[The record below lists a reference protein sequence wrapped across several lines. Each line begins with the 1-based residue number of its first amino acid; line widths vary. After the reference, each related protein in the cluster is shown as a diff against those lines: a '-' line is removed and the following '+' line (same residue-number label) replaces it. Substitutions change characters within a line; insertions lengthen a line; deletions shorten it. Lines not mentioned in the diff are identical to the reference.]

1 MINLLLKILFFTFL
15 LTNSNANIDDK
26 INKDLNK
33 SFKKYEKEI
42 QKIQIKISN
51 LKKNQSKD
59 VQKIDLSLQELDKLV
74 NFSKKNLSLDK
85 QDILLDSLNLI
96 DLYIKDISKIIP
108 KEILREVPEN
118 ENDSMNDETLKVMM
132 KLSSSSQS
140 KKLENNMKILDSIK
154 SLEDAGIDINSI
166 NESLKE
172 LDIDNSIPS
181 GEEIASIPKDDFKTD
196 DAGEISPPKYNPLNP
211 NANRLNDF
219 ATVRT
224 LQHYDYSWEK
234 NDYRISVGTPVD
246 EALDVKQAVYDE
258 AIKFGFSEDKANI
271 LASNAYTAYYDMW
284 FHGSEIVEQTR
295 ASGGSWEESDAA
307 LDEWLLDP
315 NNKFNKWA
323 LNFYRMDDPEDEH
336 LPNPEALKDWFSK
349 LGDGEIETYEL
360 SEDRLNKE
368 AMARTVSYLTQDFMP
383 GQGEGEGDPYSE
395 ADEVAEIVKKLA
407 IDRGFSDEEA
417 DILGANA
424 ASTYLDIW
432 LDGTYVMEK
441 ALASGKTY
449 DEADLAVEKWAM
461 NPNNNYTEW
470 FERWGEADSEKD
482 WIPDE
487 STFGAYLDSL
497 KGTEIFKLDPS
508 DTRADLEISMR
519 VYENINYNTDTG
531 EWEGDVF
538 DEAKKVSDAFY
549 ERAIN
554 DFEYSEDDAEKIR
567 RNVWNNYVDTWTEG
581 TYVSESV
588 RYKGGS
594 WEDADAAVEK
604 WYSSSKYKNYWE
616 QNEEAWGITIEEDD
630 QGNIIITKQIVAIK
644 ALYNKNNPALESNS
658 SDNINFSNKSLDEIK
673 ADLEKQYLENDN
685 MTDEIKQKLMDGE
698 LARIADHIFKYQDID
713 LKSLTEN
720 ELKEAIAEAANATGE
735 AIEGTVAGSGQG
747 LNPSTGPQF
756 GPGENDPNQ
765 GNAHEQPPHKACEG
779 DCD

>member
-1 MINLLLKILFFTFL
+1 
-15 LTNSNANIDDK
+15 
-26 INKDLNK
+26 
-33 SFKKYEKEI
+33 
-42 QKIQIKISN
+42 
-51 LKKNQSKD
+51 
-59 VQKIDLSLQELDKLV
+59 
-74 NFSKKNLSLDK
+74 
-85 QDILLDSLNLI
+85 LLDSLNLI
-96 DLYIKDISKIIP
+96 DLYIKDISKLIP
-108 KEILREVPEN
+108 KEIVRKVPEN
-118 ENDSMNDETLKVMM
+118 ENDSMKDETFKTMM
-132 KLSSSSQS
+132 QLTSFS
-140 KKLENNMKILDSIK
+140 KSKQQKKKIKILKSIENLK
-154 SLEDAGIDINSI
+154 DVGVDLSSI
-166 NESLKE
+166 NESFKE
-172 LDIDNSIPS
+172 LEIDNSIPTV
-181 GEEIASIPKDDFKTD
+181 EEITSLTNDKEDLSKTSEIIPPEYKSLD
-196 DAGEISPPKYNPLNP
+196 P
-211 NANRLNDF
+211 NMNRLKDF

-224 LQHYDYSWEK
+224 LQNYDYSWEK
-234 NDYRISVGTPVD
+234 NDYRISVGRPVD

-258 AIKFGFSEDKANI
+258 AIKFGFSEDKANM
-271 LASNAYTAYYDMW
+271 LASNAYSAYYDMW

-295 ASGGSWEESDAA
+295 ASGGSWEESDGA
-307 LDEWLLDP
+307 LDEWLQDP
-315 NNKFNKWA
+315 NNQFNKWA
-323 LNFYRMDDPEDEH
+323 LNFYRMDDPEDKY

-349 LGDGEIETYEL
+349 IGDGKIETYEL

-383 GQGEGEGDPYSE
+383 GQGEGEGNPYSE

-407 IDRGFSDEEA
+407 IDRGFSDAEA

-441 ALASGKTY
+441 ALAAGKTY

-461 NPNNNYTEW
+461 NPNNNYMEW
-470 FERWGEADSEKD
+470 FERWGEADPEKD

-497 KGTEIFKLDPS
+497 KGNEILKFDPS
-508 DTRADLEISMR
+508 ETRADLEISMR
-519 VYENINYNTDTG
+519 VYESINFNTDTG

-554 DFEYSEDDAEKIR
+554 DFKYSKDDAEKIR

-604 WYSSSKYKNYWE
+604 WYSSSKYKNYWK
-616 QNEEAWGITIEEDD
+616 QNEKSWGIIIEEDD
-630 QGNIIITKQIVAIK
+630 EGNIKIIYGIADVKTIVARS
-644 ALYNKNNPALESNS
+644 ATSNVQE
-658 SDNINFSNKSLDEIK
+658 NIEKYSNKSLDEIK
-673 ADLEKQYLENDN
+673 ADLEKKYLEND
-685 MTDEIKQKLMDGE
+685 DIIDDVKQKLIDGE
-698 LARIADHIFKYQDID
+698 LARIADHIFKYQDFD
-713 LKSLTEN
+713 LKSLTEG

-747 LNPSTGPQF
+747 LNPSTGPRF
-756 GPGENDPNQ
+756 GGGENDPDAATCL
-765 GNAHEQPPHKACEG
+765 GCKYVDPEG
-779 DCD
+779 D

>member
-1 MINLLLKILFFTFL
+1 MRNLLFKILFFVFL
-15 LTNSNANIDDK
+15 LTNSYANIDEK

-42 QKIQIKISN
+42 QKIQKKISN

-59 VQKIDLSLQELDKLV
+59 IQKIDLSLQELDRLV
-74 NFSKKNLSLDK
+74 NFSKNNLSLEK

-96 DLYIKDISKIIP
+96 DLYIKDISKLIP
-108 KEILREVPEN
+108 KEIVRKVPEN
-118 ENDSMNDETLKVMM
+118 ENDSMKDETFKTMM
-132 KLSSSSQS
+132 QLTSFS
-140 KKLENNMKILDSIK
+140 KSKQQKKKIKILKSIENLK
-154 SLEDAGIDINSI
+154 DVGVDLSSI
-166 NESLKE
+166 NESFKE
-172 LDIDNSIPS
+172 LEIDNSIPTV
-181 GEEIASIPKDDFKTD
+181 EEITSLTNDKEDLSKTSEIIPPEYKSLD
-196 DAGEISPPKYNPLNP
+196 P
-211 NANRLNDF
+211 NMNRLKDF

-224 LQHYDYSWEK
+224 LQNYDYSWEK
-234 NDYRISVGTPVD
+234 NDYRISVGRPVD

-258 AIKFGFSEDKANI
+258 AIKFGFSEDKANM
-271 LASNAYTAYYDMW
+271 LASNAYSAYYDMW

-295 ASGGSWEESDAA
+295 ASGGSWEESDGA
-307 LDEWLLDP
+307 LDEWLQDP
-315 NNKFNKWA
+315 NNQFNKWA
-323 LNFYRMDDPEDEH
+323 LNFYRMDDPEDKY

-349 LGDGEIETYEL
+349 IGDSQIETYEL

-383 GQGEGEGDPYSE
+383 GQGEGEGNPYSE

-407 IDRGFSDEEA
+407 IDRGFSDAEA

-441 ALASGKTY
+441 ALAAGKTY

-461 NPNNNYTEW
+461 NPNNNYMEW
-470 FERWGEADSEKD
+470 FERWGEADPEKD

-497 KGTEIFKLDPS
+497 KGSEILKFDPS
-508 DTRADLEISMR
+508 ETRADLEISMR
-519 VYENINYNTDTG
+519 VYESINYNTDTG

-538 DEAKKVSDAFY
+538 DEANKVSDAFY

-554 DFEYSEDDAEKIR
+554 DFKYSKDDAEKIR

-604 WYSSSKYKNYWE
+604 WYSSSKYKDYWK
-616 QNEEAWGITIEEDD
+616 QNEKSWGITIEEDD
-630 QGNIIITKQIVAIK
+630 EGNIKIIYGIADVKTIVARS
-644 ALYNKNNPALESNS
+644 ATSNVQE
-658 SDNINFSNKSLDEIK
+658 NIEKYSNKSLEDIK
-673 ADLEKQYLENDN
+673 ADLEKKYLEND
-685 MTDEIKQKLMDGE
+685 DIIDDVKQKLIDGE
-698 LARIADHIFKYQDID
+698 LARIADHIFKYQDFD
-713 LKSLTEN
+713 LKSLAEE
-720 ELKEAIAEAANATGE
+720 ELKEAIAETANATGE

-747 LNPSTGPQF
+747 LNPSTGPRF
-756 GPGENDPNQ
+756 GGGENDPDAATCK
-765 GNAHEQPPHKACEG
+765 GCKYVDPEG
-779 DCD
+779 D

>member
-1 MINLLLKILFFTFL
+1 MRNLLFKILFFVFL
-15 LTNSNANIDDK
+15 LTNSYANIDEK

-42 QKIQIKISN
+42 QKIQKKISN

-59 VQKIDLSLQELDKLV
+59 IQKIDLSLQELDKLV
-74 NFSKKNLSLDK
+74 DFSKNNLSLEK
-85 QDILLDSLNLI
+85 EDILLDSLNLI
-96 DLYIKDISKIIP
+96 DLYIKDISKLIP
-108 KEILREVPEN
+108 KEIVRKVPEN
-118 ENDSMNDETLKVMM
+118 ENDSMKDETFKTMM
-132 KLSSSSQS
+132 QLTSFS
-140 KKLENNMKILDSIK
+140 KSKQQKKKIKILKSIENLK
-154 SLEDAGIDINSI
+154 DVGVDLSSI
-166 NESLKE
+166 NESFKE
-172 LDIDNSIPS
+172 LEIDNSIPTV
-181 GEEIASIPKDDFKTD
+181 EEITSLTNDKEDLSKTSEIIPPEYKSLD
-196 DAGEISPPKYNPLNP
+196 P
-211 NANRLNDF
+211 NMNRLKDF

-224 LQHYDYSWEK
+224 LQNYDYSWEK
-234 NDYRISVGTPVD
+234 NDYRISVGRPVD

-258 AIKFGFSEDKANI
+258 AIKFGFSEDKANM
-271 LASNAYTAYYDMW
+271 LASNAYSAYYDMW

-295 ASGGSWEESDAA
+295 ASGGSWEESDGA
-307 LDEWLLDP
+307 LDEWLQDP
-315 NNKFNKWA
+315 NNQFNKWA
-323 LNFYRMDDPEDEH
+323 LNFYRMDDPEDKY

-349 LGDGEIETYEL
+349 IGDSQIETYEL

-383 GQGEGEGDPYSE
+383 GQGEGEGNPYSE

-407 IDRGFSDEEA
+407 IDRGFSDAEA

-441 ALASGKTY
+441 ALAAGKTY

-461 NPNNNYTEW
+461 NPNNNYMEW
-470 FERWGEADSEKD
+470 FERWGEADPEKD

-497 KGTEIFKLDPS
+497 KGSEILKFDPS
-508 DTRADLEISMR
+508 ETRADLEISMR
-519 VYENINYNTDTG
+519 VYESINYNTDTG

-538 DEAKKVSDAFY
+538 DEANKVSDAFY

-554 DFEYSEDDAEKIR
+554 DFKYSKDDAEKIR

-604 WYSSSKYKNYWE
+604 WYSSSKYKDYWK
-616 QNEEAWGITIEEDD
+616 QNEKSWGITIEEDD
-630 QGNIIITKQIVAIK
+630 EGNIKIIYGIADVKTIVARS
-644 ALYNKNNPALESNS
+644 ATSNVQE
-658 SDNINFSNKSLDEIK
+658 NIEKYSNKSLEDIK
-673 ADLEKQYLENDN
+673 ADLEKKYLEND
-685 MTDEIKQKLMDGE
+685 DIIDDVKQKLIDGE
-698 LARIADHIFKYQDID
+698 LARIADHIFKYQDFD
-713 LKSLTEN
+713 LKSLAEE
-720 ELKEAIAEAANATGE
+720 ELKEAIAETANATGE

-747 LNPSTGPQF
+747 LNPSTGPRF
-756 GPGENDPNQ
+756 GGGENDPDAATCK
-765 GNAHEQPPHKACEG
+765 GCKYVDPEG
-779 DCD
+779 D

>member
-1 MINLLLKILFFTFL
+1 MKNLLFQILFFVFL
-15 LTNSNANIDDK
+15 LSNSYANIDDK

-42 QKIQIKISN
+42 KKIQKKISN

-59 VQKIDLSLQELDKLV
+59 IQKIDLSLQELDKLV
-74 NFSKKNLSLDK
+74 DFSKNNLSLEK

-96 DLYIKDISKIIP
+96 DLYIKDISKLIP
-108 KEILREVPEN
+108 KEIVREVPEN
-118 ENDSMNDETLKVMM
+118 ESDSMNDETLKVMM
-132 KLSSSSQS
+132 QLTSSSKS
-140 KKLENNMKILDSIK
+140 KQQKKSINILKSIEN
-154 SLEDAGIDINSI
+154 LEDVGVDLSSI
-166 NESLKE
+166 NESFKKLE
-172 LDIDNSIPS
+172 IDNSIPTV
-181 GEEIASIPKDDFKTD
+181 EEITSLTNDKEDLSKTSEIIPPEYKSLD
-196 DAGEISPPKYNPLNP
+196 P
-211 NANRLNDF
+211 NMNRLKDF

-224 LQHYDYSWEK
+224 LQNYDYSWEK
-234 NDYRISVGTPVD
+234 NDYRISVGRPVD

-271 LASNAYTAYYDMW
+271 LASNAYSAYYDMW

-295 ASGGSWEESDAA
+295 ASGGSWEESDGA
-307 LDEWLLDP
+307 LDEWLQDP
-315 NNKFNKWA
+315 NNQFNKWA
-323 LNFYRMDDPEDEH
+323 LNFYRMDDPEDKY

-349 LGDGEIETYEL
+349 IGDGKIETYEL

-383 GQGEGEGDPYSE
+383 GQGEGEGNPYSE

-407 IDRGFSDEEA
+407 IDRGFSDAEA

-441 ALASGKTY
+441 ALAAGKTY

-461 NPNNNYTEW
+461 NPNNNYMEW
-470 FERWGEADSEKD
+470 FERWGEADPEKD

-497 KGTEIFKLDPS
+497 KGNEILKFDPS
-508 DTRADLEISMR
+508 ETRADLEISMR
-519 VYENINYNTDTG
+519 VYESINFNTDTG

-554 DFEYSEDDAEKIR
+554 DFKYSKDDAEKIR

-604 WYSSSKYKNYWE
+604 WYSSSKYKNYWK
-616 QNEEAWGITIEEDD
+616 QNEKSWGIIIEEDD
-630 QGNIIITKQIVAIK
+630 EGNIKIIYGIADVKTIVARS
-644 ALYNKNNPALESNS
+644 ATSNVQE
-658 SDNINFSNKSLDEIK
+658 NIEKYSNKSLDEIK
-673 ADLEKQYLENDN
+673 ADLEKKYLEND
-685 MTDEIKQKLMDGE
+685 DIIDDVKQKLIDGE
-698 LARIADHIFKYQDID
+698 LARIADHIFKYQDFD
-713 LKSLTEN
+713 LKSLAEE

-747 LNPSTGPQF
+747 LNPSTGPRF
-756 GPGENDPNQ
+756 GGGENDPDAATCL
-765 GNAHEQPPHKACEG
+765 GCKYVDPEG
-779 DCD
+779 D

>member
-1 MINLLLKILFFTFL
+1 MRNLLFKILFFVFL
-15 LTNSNANIDDK
+15 LTNSYANIDEK

-42 QKIQIKISN
+42 QKIQKKISN

-59 VQKIDLSLQELDKLV
+59 IQKIDLSLQELDKLV
-74 NFSKKNLSLDK
+74 DFSKNNLSLEK
-85 QDILLDSLNLI
+85 EDILLDSLNLI
-96 DLYIKDISKIIP
+96 DLYIKDISKLIP
-108 KEILREVPEN
+108 KEIVREVPEN
-118 ENDSMNDETLKVMM
+118 ESDSMNDETLKVMM
-132 KLSSSSQS
+132 QLTSSSKS
-140 KKLENNMKILDSIK
+140 KQQKKSINILKSIEN
-154 SLEDAGIDINSI
+154 LEDVGVDLSSI
-166 NESLKE
+166 NESFKKLE
-172 LDIDNSIPS
+172 IDNSIPTV
-181 GEEIASIPKDDFKTD
+181 EEITSLTNDKEDLSKTSEIIPPEYKSLD
-196 DAGEISPPKYNPLNP
+196 P
-211 NANRLNDF
+211 NMNRLKDF

-224 LQHYDYSWEK
+224 LQNYDYSWEK
-234 NDYRISVGTPVD
+234 NDYRISVGRPVD

-258 AIKFGFSEDKANI
+258 AIKFGFSEDKANM
-271 LASNAYTAYYDMW
+271 LASNAYSAYYDMW

-295 ASGGSWEESDAA
+295 ASGGSWEESDGA
-307 LDEWLLDP
+307 LDEWLQDP
-315 NNKFNKWA
+315 NNQFNKWA
-323 LNFYRMDDPEDEH
+323 LNFYRMDDPEDKY

-349 LGDGEIETYEL
+349 IGDGKIETYEL

-383 GQGEGEGDPYSE
+383 GQGEGEENPYSE

-407 IDRGFSDEEA
+407 IDRGFSDAEA

-441 ALASGKTY
+441 ALAAGKTY

-461 NPNNNYTEW
+461 NPNNNYMEW
-470 FERWGEADSEKD
+470 FERWGEADPEKD

-497 KGTEIFKLDPS
+497 KGNEILKFDPS
-508 DTRADLEISMR
+508 ETRADLEISMR
-519 VYENINYNTDTG
+519 VYESINFNTDTG

-554 DFEYSEDDAEKIR
+554 DFKYSKDDAEKIR

-604 WYSSSKYKNYWE
+604 WYSSSKYKDYWK
-616 QNEEAWGITIEEDD
+616 QNEKSWGITIEEDD
-630 QGNIIITKQIVAIK
+630 EGNIKIIYGIADVKTIVARS
-644 ALYNKNNPALESNS
+644 ATSNVQE
-658 SDNINFSNKSLDEIK
+658 NIEKYSNKSLEDIK
-673 ADLEKQYLENDN
+673 ADLEKKYLEND
-685 MTDEIKQKLMDGE
+685 DIIYDVKQKLIDGE
-698 LARIADHIFKYQDID
+698 LARIADHIFKYQDFD
-713 LKSLTEN
+713 LKSLEE

-747 LNPSTGPQF
+747 LNPSTGPRF
-756 GPGENDPNQ
+756 GGGENDPDAATCK
-765 GNAHEQPPHKACEG
+765 GCKYVDPEG
-779 DCD
+779 D

>member
-1 MINLLLKILFFTFL
+1 MRNLLFKILFFVFL
-15 LTNSNANIDDK
+15 LTNSYANIDEK

-42 QKIQIKISN
+42 QKIQKKISN

-59 VQKIDLSLQELDKLV
+59 IQKIDLSLQELDKLV
-74 NFSKKNLSLDK
+74 DFSKNNLSLEK
-85 QDILLDSLNLI
+85 EDILLDSLNLI
-96 DLYIKDISKIIP
+96 DLYIKDISKLIP
-108 KEILREVPEN
+108 KEIVREVPEN
-118 ENDSMNDETLKVMM
+118 ESDSMNDETLKVMM
-132 KLSSSSQS
+132 QLTSSSKS
-140 KKLENNMKILDSIK
+140 KQQKKSINILKSIEN
-154 SLEDAGIDINSI
+154 LEDVGVDLSSI
-166 NESLKE
+166 NESFKKLE
-172 LDIDNSIPS
+172 IDNSIPTV
-181 GEEIASIPKDDFKTD
+181 EEITSLTNDKDDLSKTS
-196 DAGEISPPKYNPLNP
+196 EIIPPEYKSLDP
-211 NANRLNDF
+211 NMNRLKDF

-224 LQHYDYSWEK
+224 LQNYDYSWEK
-234 NDYRISVGTPVD
+234 NDYRISVGRPVD

-271 LASNAYTAYYDMW
+271 LASNAYSAYYDMW

-295 ASGGSWEESDAA
+295 ASGGSWEESDGA
-307 LDEWLLDP
+307 LDEWLQDP
-315 NNKFNKWA
+315 NNQFNKWA
-323 LNFYRMDDPEDEH
+323 LNFYKMDDPEDKY

-349 LGDGEIETYEL
+349 IGDSQIETYEL

-383 GQGEGEGDPYSE
+383 GQGEGEGNPYSE

-407 IDRGFSDEEA
+407 IDRGFSDAEA

-441 ALASGKTY
+441 ALAAGKTY

-461 NPNNNYTEW
+461 NPNNNYMEW
-470 FERWGEADSEKD
+470 FERWGEADPEKD

-497 KGTEIFKLDPS
+497 KGSEILKFDPS
-508 DTRADLEISMR
+508 ETRADLEISMR
-519 VYENINYNTDTG
+519 VYESINYNTDTG

-538 DEAKKVSDAFY
+538 DEANKVSDAFY

-554 DFEYSEDDAEKIR
+554 DFKYSKDDAEKIR

-604 WYSSSKYKNYWE
+604 WYSSSKYKDYWK
-616 QNEEAWGITIEEDD
+616 QNEKSWGITIEEDD
-630 QGNIIITKQIVAIK
+630 EGNIKIIYGIADVKTIVARS
-644 ALYNKNNPALESNS
+644 ATSNVQE
-658 SDNINFSNKSLDEIK
+658 NIEKYSNKSLEDIK
-673 ADLEKQYLENDN
+673 ADLEKKYLEND
-685 MTDEIKQKLMDGE
+685 DIIDDVKQKLIDGE
-698 LARIADHIFKYQDID
+698 LARIADHIFKYQDFD
-713 LKSLTEN
+713 LKSLAEG

-747 LNPSTGPQF
+747 LNPSTGPRF
-756 GPGENDPNQ
+756 GGGENDPDAATCK
-765 GNAHEQPPHKACEG
+765 GCKYVDPEG
-779 DCD
+779 D

>member
-1 MINLLLKILFFTFL
+1 MRNLLFKILFFVFL
-15 LTNSNANIDDK
+15 LTNSYANIDEK

-42 QKIQIKISN
+42 QKIQKKISN

-59 VQKIDLSLQELDKLV
+59 IQKIDLSLQELDKLV
-74 NFSKKNLSLDK
+74 DFSKNNLSLEK
-85 QDILLDSLNLI
+85 EDILLDSLNLI
-96 DLYIKDISKIIP
+96 DLYIKDISKLIP
-108 KEILREVPEN
+108 KEIVREVPEN
-118 ENDSMNDETLKVMM
+118 ESDSMNDETLKVMM
-132 KLSSSSQS
+132 QLTSSSKS
-140 KKLENNMKILDSIK
+140 KQQKKSINILKSIEN
-154 SLEDAGIDINSI
+154 LEDVGVDLSSI
-166 NESLKE
+166 NESFKKLE
-172 LDIDNSIPS
+172 IDNSIPTV
-181 GEEIASIPKDDFKTD
+181 EEITSLTNDKDDLSKTS
-196 DAGEISPPKYNPLNP
+196 EIIPPEYKSLDP
-211 NANRLNDF
+211 NMNRLKDF

-224 LQHYDYSWEK
+224 LQNYDYSWEK
-234 NDYRISVGTPVD
+234 NDYRISVGRPVD

-271 LASNAYTAYYDMW
+271 LASNAYSAYYDMW

-295 ASGGSWEESDAA
+295 ASGGSWEESDGA
-307 LDEWLLDP
+307 LDEWLQDP
-315 NNKFNKWA
+315 NNQFNKWA
-323 LNFYRMDDPEDEH
+323 LNFYRIDDPEDEH

-349 LGDGEIETYEL
+349 IGDGEIETYEL

-383 GQGEGEGDPYSE
+383 GQGEGEGNPYSE

-407 IDRGFSDEEA
+407 IDRGFSDAEA

-441 ALASGKTY
+441 ALAAGKTY

-461 NPNNNYTEW
+461 NPNNNYMEW
-470 FERWGEADSEKD
+470 FERWGEADPEKD

-497 KGTEIFKLDPS
+497 KGSEILKFDPS
-508 DTRADLEISMR
+508 ETRADLEISMR
-519 VYENINYNTDTG
+519 VYESINYNTDTG

-538 DEAKKVSDAFY
+538 DEANKVSDAFY

-554 DFEYSEDDAEKIR
+554 DFKYSKDDAEKIR

-604 WYSSSKYKNYWE
+604 WYSSSKYKDYWK
-616 QNEEAWGITIEEDD
+616 QNEKSWGITIEEDD
-630 QGNIIITKQIVAIK
+630 EGNIKIIYGIADVKTIVARS
-644 ALYNKNNPALESNS
+644 ATSNVQE
-658 SDNINFSNKSLDEIK
+658 NIEKYSNKSLEDIK
-673 ADLEKQYLENDN
+673 ADLEKKYLEND
-685 MTDEIKQKLMDGE
+685 DIIDDVKQKLIDGE
-698 LARIADHIFKYQDID
+698 LARIADHIFKYQDFD
-713 LKSLTEN
+713 LKSLAEE

-747 LNPSTGPQF
+747 LNPSTGPRF
-756 GPGENDPNQ
+756 GGGENDPDAATCL
-765 GNAHEQPPHKACEG
+765 GCKYVDPEG
-779 DCD
+779 D

>member
-1 MINLLLKILFFTFL
+1 MKNLLFQILFFVFL
-15 LTNSNANIDDK
+15 LSNSYANIDDK

-42 QKIQIKISN
+42 KKIQKKISN

-59 VQKIDLSLQELDKLV
+59 IQKIDLSLQELDRLV
-74 NFSKKNLSLDK
+74 NFSKNNLSLEK

-96 DLYIKDISKIIP
+96 DLYIKDISKLIP
-108 KEILREVPEN
+108 KEIVRKVPEN
-118 ENDSMNDETLKVMM
+118 ENDSMKDETLKTMM
-132 KLSSSSQS
+132 QLTSFS
-140 KKLENNMKILDSIK
+140 KSKQQKKKIKILKSIENLK
-154 SLEDAGIDINSI
+154 DVGVDLSSI
-166 NESLKE
+166 NESFKE
-172 LDIDNSIPS
+172 LEIDNSIPTV
-181 GEEIASIPKDDFKTD
+181 EEITSLTNDKEDLSKTSEIIPPEYKSLD
-196 DAGEISPPKYNPLNP
+196 P
-211 NANRLNDF
+211 NMNRLKDF

-224 LQHYDYSWEK
+224 LQNYDYSWEK
-234 NDYRISVGTPVD
+234 NDYRISVGRPVD

-258 AIKFGFSEDKANI
+258 AIKFGFSEDKANM
-271 LASNAYTAYYDMW
+271 LASNAYSAYYDMW

-295 ASGGSWEESDAA
+295 ASGGSWEESDGA
-307 LDEWLLDP
+307 LDEWLQDP
-315 NNKFNKWA
+315 NNQFNKWA
-323 LNFYRMDDPEDEH
+323 LNFYKMDDPEDKY

-349 LGDGEIETYEL
+349 IGDGKIETYEL

-383 GQGEGEGDPYSE
+383 GQGEGEGNPYSE

-407 IDRGFSDEEA
+407 IDRGFSDAEA

-441 ALASGKTY
+441 ALAAGKTY

-461 NPNNNYTEW
+461 NPNNNYMEW
-470 FERWGEADSEKD
+470 FERWGEADPEKD

-497 KGTEIFKLDPS
+497 KGNEILKFDPS
-508 DTRADLEISMR
+508 ETRADLEISMR
-519 VYENINYNTDTG
+519 VYESINFNTDTG

-554 DFEYSEDDAEKIR
+554 DFKYSKDDAEKIR

-604 WYSSSKYKNYWE
+604 WYSSSKYKNYWK
-616 QNEEAWGITIEEDD
+616 QNEKSWGIIIEEDD
-630 QGNIIITKQIVAIK
+630 EGNIKIIYGIADVKTIVARS
-644 ALYNKNNPALESNS
+644 ATSNVQE
-658 SDNINFSNKSLDEIK
+658 NIEKYSNKSLDEIK
-673 ADLEKQYLENDN
+673 ADLEKKYLEND
-685 MTDEIKQKLMDGE
+685 DIIDDVKQKLIDGE
-698 LARIADHIFKYQDID
+698 LARIADHIFKYQDFD
-713 LKSLTEN
+713 LKSLTEG

-747 LNPSTGPQF
+747 LNPSTGPRF
-756 GPGENDPNQ
+756 GGGENDPDAATCL
-765 GNAHEQPPHKACEG
+765 GCKYVDPEG
-779 DCD
+779 D